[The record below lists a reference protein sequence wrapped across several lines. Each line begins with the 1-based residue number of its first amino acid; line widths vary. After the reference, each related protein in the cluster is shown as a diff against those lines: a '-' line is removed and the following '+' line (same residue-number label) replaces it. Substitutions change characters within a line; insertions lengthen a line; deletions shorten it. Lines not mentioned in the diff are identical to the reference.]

1 MEAGARARHDSGAPP
16 TRETTMKLRALAPQV
31 LLVVGACREAQPES
45 EAGEQRAAIA
55 AVLDG
60 WHAAA
65 ARADG
70 ERYFACLSPDA
81 VFIGTDASERWTM
94 AEFRAYAQ
102 PHFAQGRGWS
112 YRALE
117 RHVVLGPDGLAW
129 FDERLAS
136 EKYGECRGSGVL
148 RREAGAWRIVHY
160 VLSFPVPNAVVPAYL
175 ELLGRCAR

>member
-1 MEAGARARHDSGAPP
+1 
-16 TRETTMKLRALAPQV
+16 MKPRDLAPLA
-31 LLVVGACREAQPES
+31 LLLLGACRATRSASAVDQE
-45 EAGEQRAAIA
+45 RAAIA

-70 ERYFACLSPDA
+70 ERYFACLSADA
-81 VFIGTDASERWTM
+81 VFIGTDASERWTVP
-94 AEFRAYAQ
+94 EFRAYAE
-102 PHFAQGRGWS
+102 PYFAQGRGWS

-117 RHVVLGPDGLAW
+117 RYVALGPDGLAW

-148 RREAGAWRIVHY
+148 RREGGTWKIVHY
-160 VLSFPVPNAVVPAYL
+160 VLSFPVPNEVVGEYM
-175 ELLGRCAR
+175 ELLGRGSR